1 MANEIPLMQQLYV
14 WEKRDEHDQKM
25 YEQERRARQQAAA
38 QARAQQEEFNRQIS
52 AAQNF
57 VASQPVPADKVQA
70 AVNYIH
76 GENGVK
82 QNVMIGYFYA
92 KQAADEGSSEGNEI
106 MGDLTLYGAV
116 YAPNEKL
123 AMQYYQRE
131 VNLLLQQE
139 PHSVEEVNEIARRLF
154 EGDDAPRNP
163 HLAFQFWKAAESY
176 NNPETL
182 NNLANC
188 LLHGEGTPQD
198 IQAAY
203 DYYQESASLGSSE
216 AVYRLGNI
224 FRYSKYGN
232 VNDDTAVKYWKLA
245 AGNGNQT
252 AEEKLR
258 TVNQNT
264 RKRLRNL
271 YLKTGI
277 PFGIGVI
284 MTALMSVND
293 VVGSIGFVLL
303 IISLI
308 YGIKQFRK
316 EKRNRHLGKI
326 LNQPVQDENGETYTI
341 DFERESGSLVQ
352 KGTPVQQTA
361 EIPESAGEK
370 EPEEIHPENQKPS
383 EEEPEST
390 MFCPQCG
397 QKLKAGSDFC
407 PNCGTPLNSHSPEK
421 AEAN

>member
-1 MANEIPLMQQLYV
+1 MANEIPLLNQMYV
-14 WEKRDEHDQKM
+14 WEKRDEHDQKI

-38 QARAQQEEFNRQIS
+38 QARAQQQEFDRQIS

-57 VASQPVPADKVQA
+57 VATQPVPADKVQA

-92 KQAADEGSSEGNEI
+92 KQAADEGSVEGNEI

-116 YAPNEKL
+116 YAPDEAL

-131 VNLLLQQE
+131 VSLLLQE
-139 PHSVEEVNEIARRLF
+139 RPYTVEEVNETARRLF
-154 EGDDAPRNP
+154 EGDGAPKSP

-176 NNPETL
+176 HNPETL
-182 NNLANC
+182 NGLANC

-203 DYYQESASLGSSE
+203 DDYRESASLGSSE

-232 VNDDTAVKYWKLA
+232 VNDDTAVKYWKIA
-245 AGNGNQT
+245 AGNGNPT

-284 MTALMSVND
+284 MTLLTFVND
-293 VVGSIGFVLL
+293 YIGGIGLLLL
-303 IISLI
+303 IVSLI

-326 LNQPVQDENGETYTI
+326 LNQPVQDEHGETYTI
-341 DFERESGSLVQ
+341 DFQRESGSLVQ
-352 KGTPVQQTA
+352 KGTPTQQTEA
-361 EIPESAGEK
+361 IPENTGES
-370 EPEEIHPENQKPS
+370 ETENTESVIQEPS

-397 QKLKAGSDFC
+397 QKIKADSDFC
-407 PNCGTPLNSHSPEK
+407 PNCGTPLNSHAQEK